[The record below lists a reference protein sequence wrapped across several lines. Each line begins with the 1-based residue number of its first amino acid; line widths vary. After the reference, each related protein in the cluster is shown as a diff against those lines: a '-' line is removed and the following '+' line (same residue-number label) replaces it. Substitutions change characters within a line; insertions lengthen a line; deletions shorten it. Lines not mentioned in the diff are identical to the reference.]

1 MQRLFSW
8 LQNMLLRQIIIVF
21 FLSFVFFSFQ
31 IFSYGNDFLAKADT
45 VTTPEG
51 IYYKGTPNNNAPIR
65 NNQQVDNAQ
74 KNLKGTAEN
83 VKEKL
88 NLDEPIP
95 KGTKEFLDSA
105 QTKVEET
112 VEPITGKRHGYYQ
125 ENRPEAHNR

>member
-21 FLSFVFFSFQ
+21 LMGFAFFSFQ
-31 IFSYGNDFLAKADT
+31 IFSYGNDLLAKADT

-65 NNQQVDNAQ
+65 NEQQVENPQ
-74 KNLKGTAEN
+74 KKLKATTEN

-95 KGTKEFLDSA
+95 KATKEFLDSA

-112 VEPITGKRHGYYQ
+112 VEPITRTRHGYYQ